1 MTSLHICPNCNSE
14 FRGRFCCACGQDQNR
29 SFSTLRQMLGEAFQE
44 LTELDGRLARSFATL
59 LFRPGRMTVDY
70 LAHRRERYVPPFRL
84 YLMAS
89 VVLYFTLDLLTVQV
103 SLSINLID
111 DPSTPLNGSPN
122 PAEISLLELLDERL
136 DAAADEPIGGDV
148 QSKTEPG
155 FGSSV
160 FGHVPEISFFLLP
173 FAAMLLKGLYLNRRQ
188 PFGEHLVAAL
198 HIKTGV
204 FVVLILA
211 AALIGLLELVVNLTG
226 WLPSSYGGV
235 ILPVA
240 LLTVALYVGVSL
252 CVMYRDNFM
261 LGTARTLLFLSAYL
275 VFTMVGLFAVAVIL
289 VF

>member
-1 MTSLHICPNCNSE
+1 MASLHICPNCNSE
-14 FRGRFCCACGQDQNR
+14 ILGRFCSACGQDQNR
-29 SFSTLRQMLGEAFQE
+29 SFSTLRQMLGEAFKE

-84 YLMAS
+84 YLMVS

-111 DPSTPLNGSPN
+111 NPSTPLNDSPN
-122 PAEISLLELLDERL
+122 PTEISLLEILDERL
-136 DAAADEPIGGDV
+136 DAAADVPIGGAA
-148 QSKTEPG
+148 QSKPEPG
-155 FGSSV
+155 FGSAV

-211 AALIGLLELVVNLTG
+211 AAVIGLLKMVVNLTG
-226 WLPSSYGGV
+226 WLSSSYAGV

-240 LLTVALYVGVSL
+240 LLTAVIYVGFSV
-252 CVMYRDNFM
+252 CVIYRDNFM
-261 LGTARTLLFLSAYL
+261 LGTARTLLFLSAY
-275 VFTMVGLFAVAVIL
+275 MLFAVVGLLAVAVML
-289 VF
+289 VI